1 MFEKVH
7 DRTATGV
14 TRVILTAT
22 VLRCG
27 KQMEKQHHYKFPAQ
41 PLSKT
46 DTNAKFF
53 PWRQGNPE
61 VNYSLLR
68 ISKSVFS
75 KEVKNIRRMCN
86 I

>member
-1 MFEKVH
+1 MFQKVH
-7 DRTATGV
+7 NRTATGV

-27 KQMEKQHHYKFPAQ
+27 KQMEKQPHYKFPAL

-53 PWRQGNPE
+53 PWRQENPE
-61 VNYSLLR
+61 VNYSPLR
-68 ISKSVFS
+68 ISKRVFS
-75 KEVKNIRRMCN
+75 KEVKNSRIMCN